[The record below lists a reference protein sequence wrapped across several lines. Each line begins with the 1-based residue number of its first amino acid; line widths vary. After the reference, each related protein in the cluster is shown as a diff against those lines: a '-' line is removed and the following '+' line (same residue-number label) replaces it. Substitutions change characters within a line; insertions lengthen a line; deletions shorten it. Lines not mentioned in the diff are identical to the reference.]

1 MGGATWRHALHAHMN
16 GDVVPSRRT
25 KYLLAPLWGASHLY
39 RGFLAGYWL
48 GYETGLWRSRRLPC
62 RVISVGN
69 VTLGG
74 TGKTP
79 FTIWLAQWCRQQGWS
94 VAVLS
99 RGYGSR
105 GSAACR
111 VVSAGDGPCVDWRT
125 AGDEPYLMA
134 RRLPGVPVIVG
145 KNRYVTGQY
154 ACDRFGVRV
163 VILDDGFQHRTLA
176 RDLDVVLVDASNP
189 FGVGS
194 LVPRG
199 ALRESPRALRRAD
212 VVVLSRADIPT
223 SEVSKVREHIR
234 RWCRRQPLYAV
245 TAVPEALYRGDTS
258 IAEGP
263 AWLARRRVVAFAG
276 IGNPQ
281 AFAATLI
288 RLGVHIEALL
298 AFPDHHVYTAAD
310 WCAMIDIARRRNVEC
325 LVTTEKDAVRLPPSW
340 QKPLPVYTLRI
351 GIWFSSGQQALQ
363 HRVRRLMESG

>member
-1 MGGATWRHALHAHMN
+1 MGGATWRHAIHAHMN
-16 GDVVPSRRT
+16 GDVAPSRRT
-25 KYLLAPLWGASHLY
+25 QCLLAPLWGASHLY

-48 GYETGLWRSRRLPC
+48 GYEIGLWRSRRLPC

-105 GSAACR
+105 GSAACQ
-111 VVSAGDGPCVDWRT
+111 VVSAGDGPCVDWQT

-199 ALRESPRALRRAD
+199 VLRESPRALRRAD
-212 VVVLSRADIPT
+212 VVVLSRTDMPS
-223 SEVSKVREHIR
+223 SEVSKVRKHIR

-288 RLGVHIEALL
+288 RLGVHVEALL

-310 WCAMIDIARRRNVEC
+310 WCAMINIARRRNAEC
-325 LVTTEKDAVRLPPSW
+325 LVTTEKDAVRLPLSW
-340 QKPLPVYTLRI
+340 QEPVPVYTLRI
-351 GIWFSSGQQALQ
+351 GIRFGGGQQALQ
-363 HRVRRLMESG
+363 RRVRRLMESG